1 MQNFKYN
8 LATLKFNAYKILE
21 YEILSINHN
30 YQSNVMFPL
39 SSRSPVR
46 LQWQEKSKNQRCP
59 GNIYWQLLHKSKKN
73 LQLLLN

>member
-1 MQNFKYN
+1 MQRIKSMNKKKQLAKTMQNFKYN

-46 LQWQEKSKNQRCP
+46 LQWQEKSKNQRCL
-59 GNIYWQLLHKSKKN
+59 GNIY
-73 LQLLLN
+73 